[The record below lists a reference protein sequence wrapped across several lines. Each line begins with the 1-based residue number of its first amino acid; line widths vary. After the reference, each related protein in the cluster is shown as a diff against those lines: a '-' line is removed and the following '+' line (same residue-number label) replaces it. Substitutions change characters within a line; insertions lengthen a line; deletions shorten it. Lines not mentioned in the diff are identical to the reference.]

1 MYFIL
6 KCSGFATKLYCNKI
20 DIIFL
25 IINRSMRTVMNN
37 NDKPNNPSSNIS
49 STKTKGSYHVKRKK
63 NKNKR
68 SSKRNNSFCII
79 V

>member
-1 MYFIL
+1 M
-6 KCSGFATKLYCNKI
+6 K
-20 DIIFL
+20 
-25 IINRSMRTVMNN
+25 N
-37 NDKPNNPSSNIS
+37 NDKPNNSSSNIC